1 MKLKSISI
9 FAILTLYYNIT
20 LCVAEEP
27 KSYFPPGDYYR
38 TGNSGLLTI
47 SPLFEG
53 LQKFRIRSTGHNA
66 HACGL
71 NGTIESGHVQV
82 DVRGIGDMSC
92 DVVFKLNDDRITI
105 EKGAASRDC
114 QGFCGA
120 AAGFTGTYWKPSPI
134 CEPASIRFNDKQVK
148 KALKNNETEKGYWI
162 SRKLITECRDM
173 FEGFGYLSRVFH
185 TAHLSLSAK
194 NHQCK
199 KILEKGSFFRDL
211 KREYLPEKMQNEY
224 DKYSTE
230 FNRLESE
237 CEQSMK

>member
-1 MKLKSISI
+1 EFGIRHRGSTVPERSG
-9 FAILTLYYNIT
+9 
-20 LCVAEEP
+20 VAL
-27 KSYFPPGDYYR
+27 S
-38 TGNSGLLTI
+38 
-47 SPLFEG
+47 
-53 LQKFRIRSTGHNA
+53 
-66 HACGL
+66 
-71 NGTIESGHVQV
+71 
-82 DVRGIGDMSC
+82 
-92 DVVFKLNDDRITI
+92 
-105 EKGAASRDC
+105 
-114 QGFCGA
+114 FCRR
-120 AAGFTGTYWKPSPI
+120 P
-134 CEPASIRFNDKQVK
+134 
-148 KALKNNETEKGYWI
+148 LKNNETEKAYWI

-211 KREYLPEKMQNEY
+211 KREYLPEKMQKEY